1 MAKVFLIDDDVDLI
15 KMNEVVLKK
24 RGHEVISAY
33 SAAEAQ
39 DKTSQEQADIIVLDV
54 MMESRDAGFEL
65 AREIHKTYPE
75 MPTIMLTSVHEATGV
90 PYRFEPDESWLP
102 VVKFMDKPVDPAKL
116 ADEIEATLKRIA
128 EEKEK
133 EEEQEKM
140 STSAG
145 QKQFL
150 SSMMIL
156 ILSISRKSSLKKPV
170 LMSSLPTASGTP
182 RKCLR
187 KRGRTLPS
195 LT

>member
-1 MAKVFLIDDDVDLI
+1 M
-15 KMNEVVLKK
+15 
-24 RGHEVISAY
+24 S
-33 SAAEAQ
+33 
-39 DKTSQEQADIIVLDV
+39 DIIVLDV
-54 MMESRDAGFEL
+54 MMESRGAGFEL

-133 EEEQEKM
+133 EKQTEKM
-140 STSAG
+140 TYLSR

-156 ILSISRKSSLKKPV
+156 ILLLSRKSSLKKPV
-170 LMSSLPTASGTP
+170 LMSSLPTARNTPKKYFRRYAPDLAIVDLMMEYKDSGFALCYHI
-182 RKCLR
+182 K
-187 KRGRTLPS
+187 KKDPS
-195 LT
+195 IPVILVTAVTS